1 MCMAV
6 GAWRGRGWRTGADNQ
21 PLTSVCHGQMRV
33 LAWKQWLTQ
42 KFGCGGKETEG
53 ANEGGEDVGCVTDG
67 EAMQS

>member
-1 MCMAV
+1 MDKVICAV
-6 GAWRGRGWRTGADNQ
+6 
-21 PLTSVCHGQMRV
+21 RV